1 MIGEYTMKHE
11 NLIRFATFGLAAVM
25 TFAPIN
31 ASAATLLKLG
41 SNGSEVKTVQTTL
54 KELGYYTYPKTTGYY
69 GSITVEA
76 VKQYQEDNGLSADG
90 IIGKRTREILFANT
104 EIAENSVKSEV
115 SLMKVSDK
123 DSEEAS
129 VKVSEKA
136 SVKVSEKASVKA
148 SEAAKTGALDWFKE
162 VQCIFSRGMEAVVTD
177 IDTGK
182 SFQVIRTYGTNHA
195 DVEALTKDDSNIIK
209 DIWGGWSWERR
220 AVVVQVGDYT
230 LAGSM
235 TAMPHAGVESA
246 PADKVVGGRSD
257 GYGTGENLDKIKGNG
272 ASGVMDIHFKNSR
285 THSTNVV
292 QKVQQDMVKK
302 AAAYIEKM
310 GY

>member
-11 NLIRFATFGLAAVM
+11 NLKRFATLGLAAIM
-25 TFAPIN
+25 TLAPVN
-31 ASAATLLKLG
+31 ASAATILKLG
-41 SNGSEVKTVQTTL
+41 SNGTEVKTIQTTL

-69 GSITVEA
+69 GSITAEA
-76 VKQYQEDNGLSADG
+76 VKRYQEDNGLSADG
-90 IIGKRTREILFANT
+90 IIGKHTREILFGNT

-123 DSEEAS
+123 ASEEAS
-129 VKVSEKA
+129 VKVSA
-136 SVKVSEKASVKA
+136 KASVKA

-162 VQCIFSRGMEAVVTD
+162 VQYIFSRGTEAVVTD

-195 DVEALTKDDSNIIK
+195 DVEVLTKDDSNIIK